1 MKTVILIVGVLA
13 LIMGLFWAGQGFGLI
28 HWPPP
33 EPGQFTMVGHSNW
46 VFIGLGVAV
55 AGLGLILVARRRA

>member
-33 EPGQFTMVGHSNW
+33 EPGHFTMVGHSNW

-55 AGLGLILVARRRA
+55 AGLGLILIARRRA